1 MTFTRRTY
9 RIAINLSIARERDL
23 RIELLRIDIESPE
36 WIETHKDLRAQNTH
50 TARLKRRKRRERK

>member
-9 RIAINLSIARERDL
+9 RVAINLSIARERDL

-36 WIETHKDLRAQNTH
+36 WVETHKGLRAQSAH